1 MIESHALIEGF
12 MLLVDSRLTVDR
24 DVNGILIRYQP
35 KVLMK
40 CQLNID
46 RLLIECA
53 DQEYLSRVLIIK
65 FSTADAF
72 STKDPENWYFL
83 YL

>member
-1 MIESHALIEGF
+1 
-12 MLLVDSRLTVDR
+12 
-24 DVNGILIRYQP
+24 
-35 KVLMK
+35 MK
-40 CQLNID
+40 CQLNFD

-53 DQEYLSRVLIIK
+53 DREYLSRVSIIK